1 MRIRY
6 SEWDG
11 TQAPERG
18 FGYVVGD
25 RPGEDWA
32 ADFMF
37 LPSGSGPGNPEVS
50 LSRVLRQRAKARSS
64 GMLGSLPAA
73 MRQASAVRN
82 RRLNLQGSLGDIDED
97 ALRKAMGEGAVSD
110 IRALMSIERAGL
122 VNIRKGRLEVTPK
135 GARKLGDRA
144 LAQMYRRLRRDK
156 EGTRESREIGG
167 LAEPTGGTRP
177 WHFGDSGQIA
187 VQRTLFNAVLR
198 GGPGRPV
205 RLTPDDFELLEAE
218 YRTQAATALCL
229 DLSSSMAMRGHFD
242 EAKKMALALH
252 ALIEGRHPN
261 DRLYIIGFSNYAR
274 QIKVQ
279 DLPMLAADNSGT
291 NMQHAFSL
299 AGRLLAKHPRS
310 TRQVI
315 MVTDGEPT
323 SHLEGEEVAWARG
336 SVSATDPAARRI
348 DPTPPWGTRRP
359 DGGGWVNIDDTVRLT
374 LAEAFRLSKSGV
386 TLNVFMLEKSPGLI
400 TFMERLA
407 RLTAGR
413 VFLVKD
419 TDMGSFILRDYAS
432 RRAS

>member
-18 FGYVVGD
+18 FGYVVG
-25 RPGEDWA
+25 RPGEDWEPME
-32 ADFMF
+32 MF
-37 LPSGSGPGNPEVS
+37 VPSGGGPGRPEVT
-50 LSRVLRQRAKARSS
+50 LSRVLRQRARARSS
-64 GMLGSLPAA
+64 GLFGSLPAQL
-73 MRQASAVRN
+73 RQARAVRN
-82 RRLNLQGSLGDIDED
+82 RKLNLEGSLGDIDED
-97 ALRKAMGEGAVSD
+97 ALRNAMGEGAVSD
-110 IRALMSIERAGL
+110 LRALMSIERAGL
-122 VNIRKGRLEVTPK
+122 VNTRKGRLEVTPK

-144 LAQMYRRLRRDK
+144 LAQMYRQLRHDK

-177 WHFGDSGQIA
+177 WSFGDSGQIA
-187 VQRTLFNAVLR
+187 VQRTVFNAVLR
-198 GGPGRPV
+198 GGPGQKV
-205 RLTPDDFELLEAE
+205 KLTPDDFELVEAE
-218 YRTQAATALCL
+218 YRTQAATVLL
-229 DLSSSMAMRGHFD
+229 IDLSSSMAMRGHFGD
-242 EAKKMALALH
+242 AKKMALALH

-279 DLPMLAADNSGT
+279 DLPMAVADNAGT

-323 SHLEGEEVAWARG
+323 AHLEGGEVVYSFG
-336 SVSATDPAARRI
+336 SVGSDTQWVRGKSGRPSGGD
-348 DPTPPWGTRRP
+348 WG
-359 DGGGWVNIDDTVRLT
+359 DVNDTVRLT
-374 LAEAFRLSKSGV
+374 LAEAFRLSKAGV
-386 TLNVFMLEKSPGLI
+386 TLNVFMLEKSAGLMRF
-400 TFMERLA
+400 TEQLA

>member
-1 MRIRY
+1 
-6 SEWDG
+6 
-11 TQAPERG
+11 
-18 FGYVVGD
+18 
-25 RPGEDWA
+25 
-32 ADFMF
+32 MF
-37 LPSGSGPGNPEVS
+37 VPSGGGPGRPEVT
-50 LSRVLRQRAKARSS
+50 LTRVLRQRARARSS
-64 GMLGSLPAA
+64 GLFGSIPAV
-73 MRQASAVRN
+73 MRQARAVRS
-82 RRLNLQGSLGDIDED
+82 RRLNLEGSLEDIDED
-97 ALRKAMGEGAVSD
+97 ALREAMGEAAVID
-110 IRALMSIERAGL
+110 LRALMSIERAGL
-122 VNIRKGRLEVTPK
+122 VNTRKGRLEVTPK

-144 LAQMYRRLRRDK
+144 LAQMYRQLRRDK
-156 EGTRESREIGG
+156 EGSRESREIGG
-167 LAEPTGGTRP
+167 LAEPTGATCP

-187 VQRTLFNAVLR
+187 VQRTVFNAVLR
-198 GGPGRPV
+198 GGPGKEV
-205 RLTPDDFELLEAE
+205 HLTPDDFELLEAE

-229 DLSSSMAMRGHFD
+229 DLSSSMAMRGHFG

-279 DLPMLAADNSGT
+279 DLPMVVPDNAGT

-323 SHLEGEEVAWARG
+323 SHLEGEEVMYGCGDVTETASVATVPNRTANSSGAAG
-336 SVSATDPAARRI
+336 SWVSA
-348 DPTPPWGTRRP
+348 GE
-359 DGGGWVNIDDTVRLT
+359 TVRET

-386 TLNVFMLEKSPGLI
+386 TLNVFMLERSPGLI

-407 RLTAGR
+407 RLTMGR

>member
-11 TQAPERG
+11 TQVPDRG
-18 FGYVVGD
+18 FGYVLGD
-25 RPGEDWA
+25 PRDDIESY
-32 ADFMF
+32 MF
-37 LPSGSGPGNPEVS
+37 IIPSGGGPGNPEVS
-50 LSRVLRQRAKARSS
+50 LTRVLRQRAKARTP
-64 GMLGSLPAA
+64 GLFGSVPAA
-73 MRQASAVRN
+73 MRQARAVRS
-82 RRLNLQGSLGDIDED
+82 RRLNLEGSLEDVDED
-97 ALRKAMGEGAVSD
+97 ALRRAMGEGAVSD
-110 IRALMSIERAGL
+110 LRALMSIERAGL
-122 VNIRKGRLEVTPK
+122 VNIQKGRFAVTPK

-144 LAQMYRRLRRDK
+144 LARMYQRLRHDK
-156 EGTRESREIGG
+156 EGSRESREIGG

-177 WHFGDSGQIA
+177 WMWGDTGQIA
-187 VQRTLFNAVLR
+187 VQRTVFNAVLR
-198 GGPGRPV
+198 GGPGKEV
-205 RLTPDDFELLEAE
+205 HLTPDDFELLEAE

-229 DLSSSMAMRGHFD
+229 DLSSSMAMRGHFED
-242 EAKKMALALH
+242 AKKMALALH
-252 ALIEGRHPN
+252 ALIQGRHPN

-279 DLPMLAADNSGT
+279 DLPMVVPDNSGT

-323 SHLEGEEVAWARG
+323 AHLEGEEVVHSIG
-336 SVSATDPAARRI
+336 SMASTDPAARGI
-348 DPTPPWGTRRP
+348 DRSEVRRTGR
-359 DGGGWVNIDDTVRLT
+359 GGGGDWVNIDATVRLT
-374 LAEAFRLSKSGV
+374 LAEAFRLSKTGV

-407 RLTAGR
+407 RLTQGR

-419 TDMGSFILRDYAS
+419 TDMGSFILRDYAAQ
-432 RRAS
+432 RAS

>member
-6 SEWDG
+6 TEWDG

-18 FGYVVGD
+18 FGYVVG
-25 RPGEDWA
+25 RPGEDWEPME
-32 ADFMF
+32 MF
-37 LPSGSGPGNPEVS
+37 VPSGGGPGRPEVT
-50 LSRVLRQRAKARSS
+50 LSRVLRQRARARSS
-64 GMLGSLPAA
+64 GLFGSLPAQL
-73 MRQASAVRN
+73 RQARAVRN
-82 RRLNLQGSLGDIDED
+82 RKLNLEGSLGDIDED
-97 ALRKAMGEGAVSD
+97 ALRNAMGEGAVSD
-110 IRALMSIERAGL
+110 LRALMSIERAGL
-122 VNIRKGRLEVTPK
+122 VNTRKGRLEVTPK

-144 LAQMYRRLRRDK
+144 LAQMYRQLRHDR
-156 EGTRESREIGG
+156 EGTRESHEIGG

-177 WHFGDSGQIA
+177 WSFGDSGQIA
-187 VQRTLFNAVLR
+187 VQRTVFNAVLR
-198 GGPGRPV
+198 GGPGQKV
-205 RLTPDDFELLEAE
+205 KLTPDDFELVEAE
-218 YRTQAATALCL
+218 YRTQAATVLL
-229 DLSSSMAMRGHFD
+229 IDLSSSMAMRGHFGD
-242 EAKKMALALH
+242 AKKMALALH

-279 DLPMLAADNSGT
+279 DLPMAVADNAGT

-323 SHLEGEEVAWARG
+323 AHLEGGEVVYSFG
-336 SVSATDPAARRI
+336 SVGSDTQWVRGKSGRPSGGD
-348 DPTPPWGTRRP
+348 WG
-359 DGGGWVNIDDTVRLT
+359 DVNDTVRLT
-374 LAEAFRLSKSGV
+374 LAEALRLSKAGV
-386 TLNVFMLEKSPGLI
+386 TLNVFMLEKSAGLMRF
-400 TFMERLA
+400 TEQLA

>member
-25 RPGEDWA
+25 PREDWEPMK
-32 ADFMF
+32 MF
-37 LPSGSGPGNPEVS
+37 LPSGGGPGRPEVT
-50 LSRVLRQRAKARSS
+50 LSHVLRQRAKARSS
-64 GMLGSLPAA
+64 GLFGSLPAA
-73 MRQASAVRN
+73 MRQAGAVRN
-82 RRLNLQGSLGDIDED
+82 RKLNLEGSLGDIDEE
-97 ALRKAMGEGAVSD
+97 ALRRAMGQGAVSD

-156 EGTRESREIGG
+156 EGTRASREIGG
-167 LAEPTGGTRP
+167 LAEPTGATRP
-177 WHFGDSGQIA
+177 WSFGDSGEIA
-187 VQRTLFNAVLR
+187 VQRTVFNAVLR

-205 RLTPDDFELLEAE
+205 KLTPDDFELLEAE
-218 YRTQAATALCL
+218 YRTQAATALLL
-229 DLSSSMAMRGHFD
+229 DLSSSMGMRGHFED
-242 EAKKMALALH
+242 AKKMALALH

-279 DLPMLAADNSGT
+279 DLPMLVPDNSGT
-291 NMQHAFSL
+291 NMQHAFHL

-323 SHLEGEEVAWARG
+323 SHLEGEEAAWARG

-413 VFLVKD
+413 VFVVKD

>member
-1 MRIRY
+1 M
-6 SEWDG
+6 E
-11 TQAPERG
+11 
-18 FGYVVGD
+18 
-25 RPGEDWA
+25 
-32 ADFMF
+32 MF
-37 LPSGSGPGNPEVS
+37 VPSGGGPGRPEVT
-50 LSRVLRQRAKARSS
+50 LTRVLRQRARARSS
-64 GMLGSLPAA
+64 GLFGSIPAV
-73 MRQASAVRN
+73 MRQARAVRS
-82 RRLNLQGSLGDIDED
+82 RRLNLEGSLEDIDED
-97 ALRKAMGEGAVSD
+97 ALREAMGEAAVID
-110 IRALMSIERAGL
+110 LRVLMSIERAGL
-122 VNIRKGRLEVTPK
+122 VNTRKGRLEVTPK

-144 LAQMYRRLRRDK
+144 LAQMYTQLRRDN
-156 EGTRESREIGG
+156 EGSRESREIGG
-167 LAEPTGGTRP
+167 LAEPTGATCP

-187 VQRTLFNAVLR
+187 VQRTVFNAVLR
-198 GGPGRPV
+198 GGPGKEV
-205 RLTPDDFELLEAE
+205 HLTPDDFELLEAE

-229 DLSSSMAMRGHFD
+229 DLSSSMAMRGHFG

-279 DLPMLAADNSGT
+279 DLPMVVPDNAGT

-323 SHLEGEEVAWARG
+323 SHLEGEEVMYGCGDVTETASVATVPNRTANSSGAAG
-336 SVSATDPAARRI
+336 SWVSA
-348 DPTPPWGTRRP
+348 GE
-359 DGGGWVNIDDTVRLT
+359 TVRET

-386 TLNVFMLEKSPGLI
+386 TLNVFMLERSPGLI

-407 RLTAGR
+407 RLTMGR

>member
-6 SEWDG
+6 TEWDG
-11 TQAPERG
+11 TQAPDQG
-18 FGYVVGD
+18 FGYVVGT
-25 RPGEDWA
+25 PGEDWEPME
-32 ADFMF
+32 MF
-37 LPSGSGPGNPEVS
+37 VPSGGGPGRPEVT
-50 LSRVLRQRAKARSS
+50 LTRVLRQRARARSS
-64 GMLGSLPAA
+64 GLFGSLPAV
-73 MRQASAVRN
+73 MRQARAVRN
-82 RRLNLQGSLGDIDED
+82 RRLNLEGSLDDIDEE

-110 IRALMSIERAGL
+110 LRALMSIERAGL
-122 VNIRKGRLEVTPK
+122 VNTRKGRLDVTPK

-144 LAQMYRRLRRDK
+144 LAQMYRQLRRDK

-177 WHFGDSGQIA
+177 WRFGDSGQIA
-187 VQRTLFNAVLR
+187 VQRTVFNAVLR
-198 GGPGRPV
+198 GGPGQRV
-205 RLTPDDFELLEAE
+205 KLTPDDFELLEAE
-218 YRTQAATALCL
+218 YRTQAATALL
-229 DLSSSMAMRGHFD
+229 IDLSSSMAMRGHFSD
-242 EAKKMALALH
+242 AKKMALALH

-279 DLPMLAADNSGT
+279 DLPTVVADNAGT

-323 SHLEGEEVAWARG
+323 AHLDEGEVVHSFG
-336 SVSATDPAARRI
+336 SVGSDTQWIRGRSGR
-348 DPTPPWGTRRP
+348 PT
-359 DGGGWVNIDDTVRLT
+359 GGDWVDVSDTVRLT

-386 TLNVFMLEKSPGLI
+386 TLNVFMLEKSPGL
-400 TFMERLA
+400 TRFTEQLA

-413 VFLVKD
+413 VFMVKD
-419 TDMGSFILRDYAS
+419 ADMGSFILRDYAS

>member
-18 FGYVVGD
+18 FGYVVG
-25 RPGEDWA
+25 RPGEDWEPME
-32 ADFMF
+32 MF
-37 LPSGSGPGNPEVS
+37 VPSGGGPGRPEVT
-50 LSRVLRQRAKARSS
+50 LSRVLRQRARARSS
-64 GMLGSLPAA
+64 GLFGSLPAV
-73 MRQASAVRN
+73 MRQARAARN
-82 RRLNLQGSLGDIDED
+82 RKLNLEGSLGDIDED
-97 ALRKAMGEGAVSD
+97 ALRNAMGQGAVSD
-110 IRALMSIERAGL
+110 LRALMSIERAGL

-144 LAQMYRRLRRDK
+144 LAQMYRQLRRDK
-156 EGTRESREIGG
+156 EGTRASREIGG
-167 LAEPTGGTRP
+167 LAEPTGATRP
-177 WHFGDSGQIA
+177 WSFGDSGEIA
-187 VQRTLFNAVLR
+187 VQRTVFNAVLR
-198 GGPGRPV
+198 GGPGQQV
-205 RLTPDDFELLEAE
+205 KLIPDDFELLEAE
-218 YRTQAATALCL
+218 YRTQAATALLL
-229 DLSSSMAMRGHFD
+229 DLSSSMAMRGHFGD
-242 EAKKMALALH
+242 AKKMALALH

-279 DLPMLAADNSGT
+279 DLPMVVPDNSGT
-291 NMQHAFSL
+291 NMQHAFHL

-323 SHLEGEEVAWARG
+323 AHLEDGELVHAWG
-336 SVSATDPAARRI
+336 SVVADTPSLRGRSGNPSGGDWGNAA
-348 DPTPPWGTRRP
+348 
-359 DGGGWVNIDDTVRLT
+359 DTVRLT
-374 LAEAFRLSKSGV
+374 LTEAMRLSKTGV

-400 TFMERLA
+400 SFMERLA

-419 TDMGSFILRDYAS
+419 TDLGAFILRDYAS

>member
-1 MRIRY
+1 M
-6 SEWDG
+6 E
-11 TQAPERG
+11 
-18 FGYVVGD
+18 
-25 RPGEDWA
+25 
-32 ADFMF
+32 MF
-37 LPSGSGPGNPEVS
+37 VPSGGGPGRPEVT
-50 LSRVLRQRAKARSS
+50 LTRVLRQRARARSS
-64 GMLGSLPAA
+64 GLFGSIPAV
-73 MRQASAVRN
+73 MRQARAVRS
-82 RRLNLQGSLGDIDED
+82 RRLNLEGSLEDIDED
-97 ALRKAMGEGAVSD
+97 ALREAMGEAAVID
-110 IRALMSIERAGL
+110 LRVLMSIERAGL
-122 VNIRKGRLEVTPK
+122 VNTRKGRLEVTPK

-144 LAQMYRRLRRDK
+144 LAQMYRQLRRDK
-156 EGTRESREIGG
+156 EGSRESREIGG
-167 LAEPTGGTRP
+167 LAEPTGATCP

-187 VQRTLFNAVLR
+187 VQRTVFNAVLR
-198 GGPGRPV
+198 GGPGKEV
-205 RLTPDDFELLEAE
+205 HLTPDDFELLEAE

-229 DLSSSMAMRGHFD
+229 DLSSSMAMRGHFG

-279 DLPMLAADNSGT
+279 DLPMVVPDNAGT

-323 SHLEGEEVAWARG
+323 SHLEGEEVMYGCGDVTETASVATVPNRTANSSGAAG
-336 SVSATDPAARRI
+336 SWVSA
-348 DPTPPWGTRRP
+348 GE
-359 DGGGWVNIDDTVRLT
+359 TVRET

-386 TLNVFMLEKSPGLI
+386 TLNVFMLERSPGLI

-407 RLTAGR
+407 RLTMGR